1 MERFVAQST
10 AKLAT
15 QTLLKP
21 EQLAAPV
28 KMASLWKMTA
38 LATAMLIS
46 RMENARIP
54 LATVVRLTY
63 QLPKLA
69 FPVDYRWLTVHPAA

>member
-10 AKLAT
+10 AKLAL

-21 EQLAAPV
+21 DQLAAPV
-28 KMASLWKMTA
+28 KMDSLWKMTA

-54 LATVVRLTY
+54 LATVVKFTY
-63 QLPKLA
+63 QLTMIA
-69 FPVDYRWLTVHPAA
+69 FLVELRLLTAHPAA

>member
-10 AKLAT
+10 ARLAL
-15 QTLLKP
+15 QTLSKP

-54 LATVVRLTY
+54 LATVVKFIC
-63 QLPKLA
+63 QLPMIA
-69 FPVDYRWLTVHPAA
+69 FLVELRLLTAHPAA